1 MVCLQL
7 NATYGMCG
15 FGMIY
20 LGSDYLQLVP
30 NIFYSSEKHS
40 FFGTMP
46 ICTTTAITSYSP
58 YEQARMAGESSFLTT
73 LEVGVGVVEVVV
85 VVLEVLI
92 WSATSVVSLVILL
105 VNAVCVL
112 VQEDVVV
119 AVPPDI
125 GEAQAMVEGE
135 LIWDIFLFFI

>member
-40 FFGTMP
+40 FFSTMP

-92 WSATSVVSLVILL
+92 
-105 VNAVCVL
+105 
-112 VQEDVVV
+112 
-119 AVPPDI
+119 
-125 GEAQAMVEGE
+125 
-135 LIWDIFLFFI
+135 